1 MSISNADMEH
11 LKNLA
16 RLELDN
22 EETLS
27 LKDDLNKIL
36 ESFEQ
41 IKNLD
46 TVKLEELVRPISV
59 SNVFRE
65 DIVLASL
72 PASAVEALAN
82 ETENGFFKVPRTL
95 DSDA

>member
-41 IKNLD
+41 IKHLD
-46 TVKLEELVRPISV
+46 TSQLEELVRPISV
-59 SNVFRE
+59 SNVFLE
-65 DIVLASL
+65 DKVLASL
-72 PASAVEALAN
+72 PASV
-82 ETENGFFKVPRTL
+82 V
-95 DSDA
+95 

>member
-1 MSISNADMEH
+1 MEH
-11 LKNLA
+11 LKSLA

-22 EETLS
+22 KETLG

-36 ESFEQ
+36 ESFEK
-41 IKNLD
+41 IKHLD
-46 TVKLEELVRPISV
+46 TSQLEELVRPVSV

-65 DIVLASL
+65 DKIVASL
-72 PASAVEALAN
+72 PVSAVEALAN